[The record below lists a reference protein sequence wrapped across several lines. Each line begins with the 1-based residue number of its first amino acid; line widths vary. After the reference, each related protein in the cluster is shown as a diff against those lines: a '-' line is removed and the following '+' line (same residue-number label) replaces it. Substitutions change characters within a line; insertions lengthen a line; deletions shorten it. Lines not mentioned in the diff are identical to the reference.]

1 VVALSDFITE
11 KFYKSKQ
18 IPTREVSVAGA
29 VVPLTKNAKK
39 IYVFT
44 MYQVY
49 LSMLITAGKSTV
61 DKGSPMKIRNKKYN
75 AGNSNVNLKTYMY
88 SN

>member
-1 VVALSDFITE
+1 
-11 KFYKSKQ
+11 
-18 IPTREVSVAGA
+18 
-29 VVPLTKNAKK
+29 
-39 IYVFT
+39 

>member
-39 IYVFT
+39 NLCIYNVSG
-44 MYQVY
+44 V
-49 LSMLITAGKSTV
+49 LEHVNNCGKINSRQS
-61 DKGSPMKIRNKKYN
+61 SPMKIRNKKYN